1 MYISIQSMEPLV
13 LKRILKRILDSQSDG
28 NQTFL
33 CLLVLEW
40 GTKIL
45 LLIKSAV
52 FLFVVG
58 SKRFV
63 ERKE

>member
-1 MYISIQSMEPLV
+1 MYICIQSMEPLV

-33 CLLVLEW
+33 CLLVLER

-58 SKRFV
+58 SK
-63 ERKE
+63 

>member
-33 CLLVLEW
+33 CLLVLER

-58 SKRFV
+58 SK
-63 ERKE
+63 

>member
-1 MYISIQSMEPLV
+1 MYTSIQSMEPLV
-13 LKRILKRILDSQSDG
+13 LKMILKRILDSQSDG

-33 CLLVLEW
+33 CLLVLER

-58 SKRFV
+58 SK
-63 ERKE
+63 